1 MRAIFK
7 CRLCGEKY
15 TGCICGKNTAFEVMV
30 NLVSTY
36 KGMIPQAP
44 NLVDLHSCKN
54 GSIGLSD
61 FLGFENDEVEND

>member
-15 TGCICGKNTAFEVMV
+15 TGCICGKN
-30 NLVSTY
+30 
-36 KGMIPQAP
+36 
-44 NLVDLHSCKN
+44 

-61 FLGFENDEVEND
+61 FLGFENDEVEK